1 MTVDV
6 AIAVL
11 VGVREFGKNMGTNAS
26 MVCLQ
31 LGWEV
36 TVGNPEKI

>member
-1 MTVDV
+1 VTVGV

-11 VGVREFGKNMGTNAS
+11 VGVWEFGKNMGTNAS
-26 MVCLQ
+26 IVCLQ

-36 TVGNPEKI
+36 PVDKPEKI